1 LVSGQGRMERESN
14 AMQPMCRS
22 GCGFYGNPAQD
33 GLCSVCYKDVLRKK
47 QQPPVSSTPSSNNA
61 PQAPPSGQSVTASS
75 VSIRPVVTPQSF
87 ASSIASSNTT
97 TTSASSASASAASP
111 SASSCAASA
120 NNPVVSATYTA
131 QPTVHSALFCSDKD
145 VSIDLGEGEGM
156 GDRREKQKRCNPSFN
171 TSSLRKDECLPEE
184 KCHTIAFGDSVSEEE
199 EEQED
204 ENDDEEEEE
213 IVCYE
218 IDLIDDSGPIDNVLH
233 LAKQQEVT
241 HDNEQ
246 QLVVIMENLSD
257 EDDDSVSLGHFN
269 VSFDY
274 ESKTFE
280 DSASSSTPRVMKSKS
295 LEAEKV
301 SNLGGPARSQTN
313 AKKRKIS
320 ADDSGSLGG
329 HSNNSSIAD
338 NEDKDG
344 DKEDAKKKKN
354 RCATCRKKVGL
365 TGFECRC
372 GGLFCAI
379 HRYSDKHECS
389 FDYRELGAAEIR
401 RNNPVVVGEKIQK
414 I

>member
-1 LVSGQGRMERESN
+1 MERESN

-145 VSIDLGEGEGM
+145 
-156 GDRREKQKRCNPSFN
+156 
-171 TSSLRKDECLPEE
+171 
-184 KCHTIAFGDSVSEEE
+184 
-199 EEQED
+199 
-204 ENDDEEEEE
+204 
-213 IVCYE
+213 
-218 IDLIDDSGPIDNVLH
+218 
-233 LAKQQEVT
+233 
-241 HDNEQ
+241 
-246 QLVVIMENLSD
+246 
-257 EDDDSVSLGHFN
+257 
-269 VSFDY
+269 
-274 ESKTFE
+274 
-280 DSASSSTPRVMKSKS
+280 
-295 LEAEKV
+295 
-301 SNLGGPARSQTN
+301 
-313 AKKRKIS
+313 KIS

-365 TGFECRC
+365 TGKYCVSLSFGPISGMYLFRFTTTTPFSNVCRIRFALLTELRFVFWFFFHKGFECRC

>member
-1 LVSGQGRMERESN
+1 
-14 AMQPMCRS
+14 
-22 GCGFYGNPAQD
+22 
-33 GLCSVCYKDVLRKK
+33 
-47 QQPPVSSTPSSNNA
+47 
-61 PQAPPSGQSVTASS
+61 
-75 VSIRPVVTPQSF
+75 
-87 ASSIASSNTT
+87 
-97 TTSASSASASAASP
+97 
-111 SASSCAASA
+111 
-120 NNPVVSATYTA
+120 
-131 QPTVHSALFCSDKD
+131 
-145 VSIDLGEGEGM
+145 M

-313 AKKRKIS
+313 AKKRVNKITNEPHSSVDSNPRRS
-320 ADDSGSLGG
+320 ACFSVSLTY
-329 HSNNSSIAD
+329 STVQ
-338 NEDKDG
+338 
-344 DKEDAKKKKN
+344 
-354 RCATCRKKVGL
+354 R
-365 TGFECRC
+365 TGYANLLELLETFLLE
-372 GGLFCAI
+372 I
-379 HRYSDKHECS
+379 HHY
-389 FDYRELGAAEIR
+389 F
-401 RNNPVVVGEKIQK
+401 N
-414 I
+414 